1 MRVLFLVAAVLLSP
15 VIALAQAPDAAPSTP
30 VEIVE
35 LAAFEPTREEAVLEA
50 YVDGVVAAHMREH
63 DIPGVSVSIVRNGR
77 PLFAKGYGFADLES
91 GVRASGDDTLFRIG
105 SVSKTFIWTAV
116 MMLAERGAIDLDADV
131 NNYLK
136 GVEIPE
142 KFDVPVTMNHLMAH
156 RAGFEDSFGVFT
168 IAREGD
174 ISLTDALNKSMP
186 ARVFPPGARTSYSNW
201 GSALAAK
208 IIEDVTGET
217 YEDFLFLEILNPLG
231 MSSTALSGPASMPAA
246 LRARLAKGYE
256 LKAGALVEA
265 DLMNIGP
272 YAPAGAMSMT
282 AEDMTRW
289 MQLHLGGGSVDTV
302 RLMTP
307 QTHADMWRRAFDDRS
322 GGADLAHGFFSR
334 SYRGYDAYGHGG
346 ATAAFF
352 TYMDLIPELGIGVYV
367 SQNAT
372 TDRTLVSDL
381 SKLVIDHVVGEASGI
396 WNEASEA
403 VTAQASDAAGVYLGN
418 RRSFTQFEKAFAL
431 SDVTTV
437 AATEDGSITVSGS
450 SGAMQYNPVDGAP
463 DLYENRHGDRVAFSR
478 DENGRVTH
486 FTSVMGVHSA
496 DRISFLSN
504 PVALGGAFGAAV
516 FFAVTTF
523 AGAWRRQGRAVAQTA
538 TGRALGLADMAVA
551 LVVFLLLA
559 SMLTT
564 AGAMS
569 SFGVTDLADYPMPA
583 INMVRLI
590 GAVFVVVALLGV
602 VSLFPAWRMSGWS
615 LWRKGHHTLFILAL
629 AALAFFLMQWRIV
642 FAATA

>member
-1 MRVLFLVAAVLLSP
+1 MRVLFFVAAVLLSP
-15 VIALAQAPDAAPSTP
+15 IVVLAQAPDAAPSTP

-77 PLFAKGYGFADLES
+77 PLFAKGYGFADIEG

-116 MMLAERGAIDLDADV
+116 MMLAERGVIDLDADV
-131 NNYLK
+131 NAYLK

-142 KFDVPVTMNHLMAH
+142 KFGAPVTMNHLMAH

-168 IAREGD
+168 IPREGD
-174 ISLTDALNKSMP
+174 ISLTDALNKNMP

-231 MSSTALSGPASMPAA
+231 MSSTALSGPASMPPA

-282 AEDMTRW
+282 AKDMTRW
-289 MQLHLGGGSVDTV
+289 MQLHLGGGSVDNV
-302 RLMTP
+302 RLMTS
-307 QTHADMWRRAFDDRS
+307 QTHGDMWARAFNDRS

-334 SYRGYDAYGHGG
+334 SYRGYNAYGHGG

-352 TYMDLIPELGIGVYV
+352 TYMDLIPELGIGIYV
-367 SQNAT
+367 SQNAA

-381 SKLVIDHVVGEASGI
+381 SKLVIDHVVGGAPLGGDKASD
-396 WNEASEA
+396 AA
-403 VTAQASDAAGVYLGN
+403 TAQASDAAGVYLGN

-431 SDVTTV
+431 SGVTTV
-437 AATEDGSITVSGS
+437 AATEDGAITISGS
-450 SGAMQYNPVDGAP
+450 SGAMQYNPVDGAS

-478 DENGRVTH
+478 DGEGRITH

-496 DRISFLSN
+496 DRISFLSH
-504 PVALGGAFGAAV
+504 PVAFGGAFGAAV
-516 FFAVTTF
+516 LFAVTTF
-523 AGAWRRQGRAVAQTA
+523 AGAWRRQGRAIAQTA
-538 TGRALGLADMAVA
+538 TGRALGLADMAAA
-551 LVVFLLLA
+551 LVVLLLLA
-559 SMLTT
+559 SMIAT

-569 SFGVTDLADYPMPA
+569 SLGVTDLVDYPMPA
-583 INMVRLI
+583 INMVRLV

-629 AALAFFLMQWRIV
+629 AALAFFLVQWKIV

>member
-1 MRVLFLVAAVLLSP
+1 MRVLFFVAAVLLSP

-77 PLFAKGYGFADLES
+77 PLFVKGYGFADIDGGE
-91 GVRASGDDTLFRIG
+91 RASGDETLFRIG

-131 NNYLK
+131 NTYLK

-142 KFDVPVTMNHLMAH
+142 KFGAPVTMNHLMAH
-156 RAGFEDSFGVFT
+156 RAGFEDTFGVFT
-168 IAREGD
+168 IPREGD
-174 ISLTDALNKSMP
+174 ISLTDALNKNMP

-231 MSSTALSGPASMPAA
+231 MSSTALSGPASMPPA

-289 MQLHLGGGSVDTV
+289 MQLHLGGGSVDNV

-307 QTHADMWRRAFDDRS
+307 QTHGDMWGRAFSDRS

-346 ATAAFF
+346 ATAAFY

-381 SKLVIDHVVGEASGI
+381 SKLVIDHVVGEASR
-396 WNEASEA
+396 NEDNASEA
-403 VTAQASDAAGVYLGN
+403 ATAQANDAAGVYLGN

-431 SDVTTV
+431 SGATTV
-437 AATEDGSITVSGS
+437 AVTEGGSVTVSGS
-450 SGAMQYNPVDGAP
+450 SGAMRYDPVEGAP

-478 DENGRVTH
+478 DDEGRITH
-486 FTSVMGVHSA
+486 FTGVMGVHSA
-496 DRISFLSN
+496 DRISFLSH
-504 PVALGGAFGAAV
+504 PVALGGTFGAAV
-516 FFAVTTF
+516 LFAATTF

-538 TGRALGLADMAVA
+538 TGRALGLADMAAA

-559 SMLTT
+559 SMVATV
-564 AGAMS
+564 GAMS
-569 SFGVTDLADYPMPA
+569 SLGVTDLVDYPMPA
-583 INMVRLI
+583 INMVRLV

-602 VSLFPAWRMSGWS
+602 VSLFPAWRMSGWT

-629 AALAFFLMQWRIV
+629 AALAFFLVQWKIV